1 MAFVKVFT
9 IARRLFSAA
18 NGRANRV
25 ERADSVVFMSD
36 ADRPPHII
44 PRGTPDFAEA
54 MRNAFSET
62 PLHKLLDL
70 TFVRID
76 DELVIVEMPVRGD
89 ALNAGGNLHGGAIAT
104 LVDVAAGT
112 AAAHNSSFV
121 PGENTIVTA
130 DMHVRYLG
138 RARGTKV
145 LAEAQVMR
153 AGRQLV
159 VVECRVLDE
168 DGRLIA
174 FADFSSM
181 VVPFREPLPIAEGA
195 QPASPDL

>member
-1 MAFVKVFT
+1 
-9 IARRLFSAA
+9 
-18 NGRANRV
+18 
-25 ERADSVVFMSD
+25 MSD
-36 ADRPPHII
+36 EDRPSHII
-44 PRGTPDFAEA
+44 PRGTPDFADA
-54 MRNAFSET
+54 MRRLFKET

-76 DELVIVEMPVRGD
+76 ADLVIVEMPVKGD

-138 RARGTKV
+138 RAKGSKV
-145 LAEAQVMR
+145 RAEAQVMR

-159 VVECRVLDE
+159 VVECRVLDPE
-168 DGRLIA
+168 DRLIA

-181 VVPFREPLPIAEGA
+181 VVPLREPLRPSESADVRD
-195 QPASPDL
+195 PNL